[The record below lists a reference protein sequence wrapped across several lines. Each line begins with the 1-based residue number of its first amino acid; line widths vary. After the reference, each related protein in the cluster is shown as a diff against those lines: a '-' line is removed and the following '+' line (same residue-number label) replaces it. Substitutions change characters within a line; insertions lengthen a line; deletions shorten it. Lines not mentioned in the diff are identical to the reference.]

1 MTQDN
6 TRIDQAQELA
16 TQAAAAAAKLKVGVW
31 ESVQALALV
40 SIAMSLPELARDRG
54 ASSV

>member
-1 MTQDN
+1 MSQDSN
-6 TRIDQAQELA
+6 RIDQAEQLA

-31 ESVQALALV
+31 DSVQALALV
-40 SIAMSLPELARDRG
+40 SIAMSLAERARNRD